1 MTANSKQQHNITI
14 NTIKVPAIF
23 NGEIPGA
30 KKFAAESQSPIMINF
45 AECTFITVD
54 GLEWLEEFV
63 ISVEVTGKHCR
74 FENMIPSIYKVFK
87 VARIDCLLRSCGA
100 PAIPEGAVC

>member
-1 MTANSKQQHNITI
+1 MTANSKQQHNNHFDTV
-14 NTIKVPAIF
+14 KVPAIF
-23 NGEIPGA
+23 NGEIQGA
-30 KKFAAESQSPIMINF
+30 KKLAAETESPVLINF

-63 ISVEVTGKHCR
+63 TSVEASGKHCR
-74 FENMIPSIYKVFK
+74 FQNMTPSIYKVFK

-100 PAIPEGAVC
+100 PAIAEGAVC

>member
-1 MTANSKQQHNITI
+1 MTKLKPHEIII
-14 NTIKVPAIF
+14 NTITVPAYF
-23 NGEIPGA
+23 NGEINGA
-30 KKFAAESQSPIMINF
+30 KKFADESQSPVLINF

-63 ISVEVTGKHCR
+63 SCVEASGKHCR
-74 FENMIPSIYKVFK
+74 FENMAPSIYKVFK

-100 PAIPEGAVC
+100 PVIPEGAVC

>member
-1 MTANSKQQHNITI
+1 MNNSKKHDVII
-14 NTIKVPAIF
+14 NTIKVPVIF
-23 NGEIPGA
+23 NGEIQGA
-30 KKFAAESQSPIMINF
+30 KKFASESQSPILINF

-63 ISVEVTGKHCR
+63 TSVEASGKHCR

-100 PAIPEGAVC
+100 PVIPEGAVC

>member
-1 MTANSKQQHNITI
+1 MTANPKQQHNLTI
-14 NTIKVPAIF
+14 NTVKVPAIF
-23 NGEIPGA
+23 NGEIQGA
-30 KKFAAESQSPIMINF
+30 KKFAAETESPILINF

-63 ISVEVTGKHCR
+63 ISVEASGKHCR